1 MNSFSIPT
9 ITGESG
15 HNEII
20 AAIEPAQDTGDGPK
34 NGAGVIGQFGDV
46 ALYSHFQP
54 IFSLSH
60 RRIIGHEALMRGRN
74 RQGNPVPPL
83 ELLSQANQDPAT
95 LQHLDRLARAVHLR
109 NFAAQ
114 PEADGWLFVNMSPD
128 VFLNGPR
135 LETDKLVQPLLAEIG
150 LPPQRVVIEV
160 LEDAVQ
166 ENTRFREAVD
176 FYRGQGFL
184 IALDDFGAG
193 HSNFDRVWSIRPEI
207 VKLDRSLIVQAAK
220 DPKIR
225 RTLPQIA
232 SLLHEAGALV
242 LMEGVETADEAY
254 IALESDVDFVQGF
267 YFGRPSPR
275 VQDNANPSL
284 PLNDLWS
291 SFDSRW
297 LRDKRSYHENI
308 APYHNALGYASVL
321 LSAGRSL
328 DEAAKSFLQLENSA
342 FCYLLDAQGQQ
353 IGHNRWSSNMGPNQ
367 DPRFAPLADTRGAR
381 WARRP
386 YFRRA
391 VESFGKVQVT
401 RPYLSMSSASLCVTL
416 SCAFKVE
423 GELQVI
429 CGDVRWEHH

>member
-1 MNSFSIPT
+1 MNSFSIPA
-9 ITGESG
+9 IIGESG
-15 HNEII
+15 YNEII
-20 AAIEPAQDTGDGPK
+20 AAIGPAKHSGD
-34 NGAGVIGQFGDV
+34 GAGVVGHFGDV
-46 ALYSHFQP
+46 TLSSHFQP

-60 RRIIGHEALMRGRN
+60 RRIVGHEALMRGSN
-74 RQGNPVPPL
+74 PAGNPVPPL
-83 ELLSQANQDPAT
+83 DLLSQANQDFSS
-95 LQHLDRLARAVHLR
+95 LLHLDRLARAVHLH

-114 PEADGWLFVNMSPD
+114 PEADGWLFVNMSPE

-135 LETDKLVQPLLAEIG
+135 LQADTLVRSLLSELR

-176 FYRGQGFL
+176 FFRGLGFL
-184 IALDDFGAG
+184 LALDDFGAG

-242 LMEGVETADEAY
+242 LMEGVETAEEAY
-254 IALESDVDFVQGF
+254 IALESDVDFVQGY
-267 YFGRPSPR
+267 YFGRPAPK
-275 VQDNANPSL
+275 VQSNANPSQ

-291 SFDSRW
+291 SFDACW
-297 LRDKRSYHENI
+297 LRDKRNYHENI
-308 APYHNALGYASVL
+308 APYYNALGYASVL

-328 DEAAKSFLQLENSA
+328 DEACKSFLQLENAA

-353 IGHNRWSSNMGPNQ
+353 IGTNRWSPDMGPNQ
-367 DPRFAPLADTRGAR
+367 DPRLAPLADTRGAR

-401 RPYLSMSSASLCVTL
+401 RPYLSISSASLCVTL

-429 CGDVRWEHH
+429 CGDVRWEQR